1 MNPVPLH
8 VRIAGVGAFLP
19 ALRVS
24 SAELEA
30 RLGLPAGWVEH
41 VTGVRERRYAV
52 TETTVEMGAEAAR
65 RALIDAGRVA
75 SDVDLIVA
83 AMSAPAQAVPCTAAF
98 LQRAIG
104 APGGGSA
111 CFDVNATCLSFI
123 AAIQTVAPLIASGV
137 YRTALVVSSELP
149 SRSLDAAEPDCAVLF
164 GDAAAAVVL
173 ERNSAGDAST
183 IWHTALATWS
193 EGADLTEFQ
202 GAGTLHHPNDPT
214 TTREMNT
221 FRGEP
226 PGTEDLADGGV
237 HLVAHPLEA
246 TGEVGGA
253 EATVGVLASEG
264 VRLGRTPSLARPGL
278 RVQALAP
285 AYSTTSASSTMLICG
300 GPCTPAFIIAS
311 FRLASERNA
320 CADPASGN
328 SMRTT
333 MSTVSDPATRCT
345 EALVA
350 PWARRAVSCWS

>member
-1 MNPVPLH
+1 MNPVPLP

-30 RLGLPAGWVEH
+30 RLGLPDGWVEH

-75 SDVDLIVA
+75 SDLDLIVA

-173 ERNSAGDAST
+173 ERAAGGEAST

-202 GAGTLHHPNDPT
+202 GAGTLHHPNDPM

-221 FRGEP
+221 FRMR
-226 PGTEDLADGGV
+226 GTAVFKQAARLSGPFLDEFFEELGWSRSD
-237 HLVAHPLEA
+237 VAAVVPHQASRHALEQLTGRLGFDEGRVLSNIAERGNCVGASIPLLL
-246 TGEVGGA
+246 A
-253 EATVGVLASEG
+253 EAVQSGRIVRGDRVLLCGTGAG
-264 VRLGRTPSLARPGL
+264 LTLGA
-278 RVQALAP
+278 VALT
-285 AYSTTSASSTMLICG
+285 Y
-300 GPCTPAFIIAS
+300 
-311 FRLASERNA
+311 
-320 CADPASGN
+320 
-328 SMRTT
+328 
-333 MSTVSDPATRCT
+333 
-345 EALVA
+345 
-350 PWARRAVSCWS
+350 